1 MAVVLPNSIFR
12 WRCYTWFV
20 QLISINYVSIFSQ
33 KGIFM
38 ISDRLLCT
46 YLWHFHGYLQC
57 MAVSPMKEWMSPD
70 NHQHTLSAAPHI
82 SDHPP
87 VQNLQEK
94 TEAWPSWPV
103 VHLSFG
109 NMINVDDIFVKTPS
123 WRYKNNDWWNA
134 SVSYGDC
141 IFIGSRHE
149 TAVLS
154 ATKLRHHRPHPFLGG
169 PSCRCLPSRFQLWW
183 LHSSQCCK
191 KWCSSAGASVLL
203 SWELSEFEKTIFAGI
218 MVPIFGSNIPQKI
231 EKKSRPNLVFPQQK
245 SHKVTKLI
253 PKKSLRA
260 SPWATYYRCSNSGS
274 YQISLQD
281 TIVHHMSSCF
291 LY

>member
-1 MAVVLPNSIFR
+1 MWKFIWAADGCGFTKFYL

-70 NHQHTLSAAPHI
+70 NHQHALSAAQHI
-82 SDHPP
+82 SDHLP

-109 NMINVDDIFVKTPS
+109 NMINVDDIFFKTPS

-141 IFIGSRHE
+141 KNWVSSWDRRSQTVWSDITSIPAGGP
-149 TAVLS
+149 
-154 ATKLRHHRPHPFLGG
+154 TKLPPFQV
-169 PSCRCLPSRFQLWW
+169 SDR
-183 LHSSQCCK
+183 K
-191 KWCSSAGASVLL
+191 SV
-203 SWELSEFEKTIFAGI
+203 
-218 MVPIFGSNIPQKI
+218 V
-231 EKKSRPNLVFPQQK
+231 
-245 SHKVTKLI
+245 
-253 PKKSLRA
+253 
-260 SPWATYYRCSNSGS
+260 
-274 YQISLQD
+274 
-281 TIVHHMSSCF
+281 
-291 LY
+291 